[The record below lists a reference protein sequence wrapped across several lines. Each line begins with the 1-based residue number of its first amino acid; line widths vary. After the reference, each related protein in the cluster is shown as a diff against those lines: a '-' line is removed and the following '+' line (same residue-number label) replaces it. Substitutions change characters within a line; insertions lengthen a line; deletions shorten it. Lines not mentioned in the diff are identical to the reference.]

1 MSAFIFYAILLARV
15 TRISTEEIE
24 VNPPDQLEGLEPLRL
39 RFRRVANRKQATT
52 NWD

>member
-1 MSAFIFYAILLARV
+1 MGACIFFAIPPVGV
-15 TRISTEEIE
+15 TGISTEEIE
-24 VNPPDQLEGLEPLRL
+24 VDPPDQLEGLAPLRL